1 VVLSVFRKIIFSQK
15 IYKIRA
21 WKMEEGRS
29 KNKDKRI
36 ETKKEWNRKKRNMEN
51 GEVNSEKEIMNRRQK
66 SEARGQKM
74 GNE

>member
-1 VVLSVFRKIIFSQK
+1 
-15 IYKIRA
+15 
-21 WKMEEGRS
+21 MEEGRS